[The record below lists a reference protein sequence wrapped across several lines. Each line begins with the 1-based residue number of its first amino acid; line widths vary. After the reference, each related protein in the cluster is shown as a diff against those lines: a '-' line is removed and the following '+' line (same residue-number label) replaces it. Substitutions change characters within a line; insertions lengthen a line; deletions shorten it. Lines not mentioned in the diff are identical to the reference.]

1 MKKWYETE
9 FCNKLAG
16 WIAGYMLFAALYS
29 MFIVLAWNMCIVP
42 ARQYISSA
50 QWESVP
56 CIITQSTAEK
66 HWSRG
71 FGTYWEPRVE
81 FQYDYR
87 GQRFWSSQFAF
98 PSASTR
104 YNHRGKTAVRD
115 YPVGKHTV
123 CRVDPNNPSNAV
135 LIRENHGMIPGCL
148 AMILFLIYGLV
159 GAIITP
165 ILLLE
170 KQEAIIRF
178 DRNGRF
184 YCFVIPM
191 LLFGGVICWCLTDIL
206 VYSGTFSI
214 KLALAFFGVL
224 TSWGVWETGRY
235 FIRTWKV
242 YPPILKLTRLPLNW
256 GGVLEFDWEVP
267 ANSRLE
273 SFELKLV
280 GMKIKTK
287 ACVRFSHTEIDTVLS
302 RHLQHWSA
310 GRKKNKTRSGHVSCL
325 LPGSAMELTLDS
337 EASCILRL
345 ELKGRRFNGKI
356 CEWGYSLTLEELEEK
371 S

>member
-1 MKKWYETE
+1 MKKWYETA

-29 MFIVLAWNMCIVP
+29 MFIVLLWNTYIVP

-56 CIITQSTAEK
+56 CVITQSIAEK
-66 HWSRG
+66 HWNRAV
-71 FGTYWEPRVE
+71 GTYWIPGIE

-87 GQRFWSSQFAF
+87 GRRFRSSQFAF

-104 YNHRGKTAVRD
+104 YNLRGKAAVRD
-115 YPVGKHTV
+115 YPVGKHAV
-123 CRVDPNNPSNAV
+123 CRVDPDNPSNAV

-148 AMILFLIYGLV
+148 AMILLLIYGLA

-165 ILLLE
+165 ILRLE

-184 YCFVIPM
+184 CCFVIPM
-191 LLFGGVICWCLTDIL
+191 LLFGGVICWHLIDISTH
-206 VYSGTFSI
+206 SGTFYT
-214 KLALAFFGVL
+214 KLALAFSGVL
-224 TSWGVWETGRY
+224 TVWGVWGTGRY
-235 FIRTWKV
+235 FIRAWKV
-242 YPPILKLTRLPLNW
+242 YPPVLKLTRLPLCR
-256 GGVLEFDWEVP
+256 GGMLEFDWEVP
-267 ANSRLE
+267 ANSQLE

-280 GMKIKTK
+280 EMKIKTK
-287 ACVRFSHTEIDTVLS
+287 AGVRFSHIETDTVLS

-310 GRKKNKTRSGHVSCL
+310 GRKKNKPRSGHVSCL
-325 LPGSAMELTLDS
+325 LPESALELTSDS

-345 ELKGRRFNGKI
+345 ELEGRTFKRKT
-356 CEWGYSLTLEELEEK
+356 CEWGYGLTLEEPEAK
-371 S
+371 P